1 MKKMLSVLVA
11 FAFAFAAVAATVV
24 PFTPTDGGV
33 FKLSQGG
40 KLTRVEAFSPVSGG
54 TLALSSI
61 YSAPVYTNAIEIST
75 FTNFAYTVV
84 ESNAYTHVVTTNVF
98 PNLSFIDDPGIVGVS
113 TNMTVAA
120 TTNTWPV
127 LQKTV
132 AVTNSVFSG
141 TQTGFVYTNT
151 LGTAKYLAPGEV
163 LRFTGTGVGGWIRL
177 IFE

>member
-1 MKKMLSVLVA
+1 MKKMLSVLAA
-11 FAFAFAAVAATVV
+11 FAFAFVAVAATVV
-24 PFTPTDGGV
+24 PFTPTNGGT

-84 ESNAYTHVVTTNVF
+84 ESNAYTHVVTTNAF
-98 PNLSFIDDPGIVGVS
+98 PNLSWIDDPGIIGIS
-113 TNMTVAA
+113 TNMMVVT
-120 TTNTWPV
+120 TTNSWPV
-127 LQKTV
+127 FKETV
-132 AVTNSVFSG
+132 AVTNDIVSG
-141 TQTGFVYTNT
+141 SQTGYLYTNT
-151 LGTAKYLAPGEV
+151 LGTAMYLAPGER
-163 LRFTGTGVGGWIRL
+163 LLFTGTGVGGFVRL

>member
-1 MKKMLSVLVA
+1 MKKILSILA
-11 FAFAFAAVAATVV
+11 AFAAFSCVAATVV
-24 PFTPTDGGV
+24 PFNPSDGGV

-61 YSAPVYTNAIEIST
+61 YSAPVYTNAVEIST

-98 PNLSFIDDPGIVGVS
+98 SNLSFIDDPGIIGVS
-113 TNMTVAA
+113 TNITVAA

-132 AVTNSVFSG
+132 AVTNSIVSG
-141 TQTGFVYTNT
+141 TQTGYVYTNT

-163 LRFTGTGVGGWIRL
+163 LRFTGTGVGGFIRL

>member
-1 MKKMLSVLVA
+1 MKKLFATLALFAA
-11 FAFAFAAVAATVV
+11 FACAAAVVV
-24 PFTPTDGGV
+24 PFSPTSGGV

-141 TQTGFVYTNT
+141 TQTGYVYTNA

-163 LRFTGTGVGGWIRL
+163 LLFTGTGVGGWLRL

>member
-1 MKKMLSVLVA
+1 MKKMLSVLAA
-11 FAFAFAAVAATVV
+11 FAFAFAAFAATVV

-54 TLALSSI
+54 TLALSTI

-84 ESNAYTHVVTTNVF
+84 ESNAYTHVVTTNAF
-98 PNLSFIDDPGIVGVS
+98 PNLSWIDDPGIIGVT
-113 TNMTVAA
+113 TNIAVVA

-151 LGTAKYLAPGEV
+151 LSTATYLAPGER
-163 LRFTGTGVGGWIRL
+163 LLFTGTGVGGFVRL